1 MGKGFQIRD
10 DLLNVTGEGSV
21 YGKEIGG
28 DIFEGKR
35 TLMLIHLINN
45 TKGKDHERVIE
56 IMKKERKDKTADEV
70 QYIIDMMKKY
80 DSIAYAEKKAE
91 EFANEAK
98 EKFHRNFPDIKN
110 KETFESAIDFFVM
123 KRKI

>member
-1 MGKGFQIRD
+1 
-10 DLLNVTGEGSV
+10 
-21 YGKEIGG
+21 
-28 DIFEGKR
+28 
-35 TLMLIHLINN
+35 MLIHLINN

-80 DSIAYAEKKAE
+80 GSIAYAEKKAE